1 MQHLMGRQP
10 ILNGLE
16 EIVGYELLFRSPRS
30 LTAAS
35 FDSHVQATAQV
46 IVDVLS
52 SFGIREVL
60 GEYRGYINV
69 DAEMLLS
76 DTIELLPHDVISLEL
91 LEHVEITPELIARC
105 QQLKDKGFLLALDDH
120 RYGPQ
125 YEPFYQGL
133 ADIIKLDLL
142 TTPLEELYREV
153 DRFKRYPVKLLAEK
167 VDSRHV
173 FLRSRRMGFDLFQG
187 YFFARPSIVQKT
199 RMANAS
205 GVFFRLLQQLSS
217 DAE

>member
-1 MQHLMGRQP
+1 VQHLMGRQP

-91 LEHVEITPELIARC
+91 LEHVEITPDLMHVASSSRIKVFCWPWTTIAMARSTSRSIRGWRISSSLTCSRRRWRSCIARW
-105 QQLKDKGFLLALDDH
+105 
-120 RYGPQ
+120 
-125 YEPFYQGL
+125 
-133 ADIIKLDLL
+133 
-142 TTPLEELYREV
+142 
-153 DRFKRYPVKLLAEK
+153 
-167 VDSRHV
+167 
-173 FLRSRRMGFDLFQG
+173 
-187 YFFARPSIVQKT
+187 IV
-199 RMANAS
+199 
-205 GVFFRLLQQLSS
+205 SS
-217 DAE
+217 AIR